1 MGRVRRTP
9 LSCDDRGPERR
20 LGSGRANGRGVDP
33 PCPVVQPLMQRA
45 GGLLDIRKL
54 RYFIAIAEARSLSA
68 AAQKMRVAQPSL
80 SQHLIAMEQDLG
92 VKLVER
98 SPRGSALTLE
108 GQVLLRH
115 AQEITD
121 KLDHCIAE
129 MRELSGDIRG
139 TVRFGMPPSVSMVM
153 SVPLAET
160 VRLELPDVRLRASEA
175 MSGFIKSWI
184 DDGTVEIG
192 YLYDLKGVEHLRTT
206 HVLDE
211 NLYFFSAPDAWPL
224 KTDPGTPVAMR
235 DLEAAEFVLPGKSHG
250 LRRIIDDAACKAGV
264 SLNVI
269 TELDAMT
276 QIKELVARGSLYSIF
291 APAACH
297 DFVQAGR
304 LLKAPIIDPVISRP
318 VYLVRNPAVVQTRA
332 CLEVEKITL
341 SVARELVQRGIWE
354 AALSSQMKG

>member
-1 MGRVRRTP
+1 LCGFDIGTH
-9 LSCDDRGPERR
+9 
-20 LGSGRANGRGVDP
+20 
-33 PCPVVQPLMQRA
+33 
-45 GGLLDIRKL
+45 LDIRKL

-68 AAQKMRVAQPSL
+68 AAQKLRIAQPSL
-80 SQHLIAMEQDLG
+80 SQHLVTMEQELG

-98 SPRGSALTLE
+98 SPRGSALTSE
-108 GQVLLRH
+108 GEVLLRH
-115 AQEITD
+115 AREICAR
-121 KLDHCIAE
+121 LEHCIAE
-129 MRELSGDIRG
+129 MRELSGEVRG

-192 YLYDLKGVEHLRTT
+192 YLYDLQGVEHLNST

-224 KTDPGTPVAMR
+224 KSDPGTPVAMR
-235 DLEAAEFVLPGKSHG
+235 DLEEIELVLPGNSHG
-250 LRRIIDDAACKAGV
+250 LRRIIEDAAGKAGM

-291 APAACH
+291 APAACY
-297 DFVQAGR
+297 DFVESGR
-304 LLKAPIIDPVISRP
+304 LLKAPIVDPVISRP
-318 VYLVRNPAVVQTRA
+318 VYLVRNPSVVQTRA

-341 SVARELVQRGIWE
+341 NVAREMVQRGIWE
-354 AALSSQMKG
+354 AALSTKLI